1 MLWFGSRRTPFVG
14 RGPADDRGSGNQG
27 VRVTP
32 ARVGQRGQTL
42 VLFAA
47 SIVVLLG
54 LCALVI
60 DVSWYWANTLRLQ
73 KAADAAALAGAVQ
86 LPGNV
91 QLGQQLSVAEAQRNG
106 YTQPF
111 SNNCTPG
118 TTPYICAVQDTNP
131 HQMDVTMTAQVQ
143 TFFMRLFG
151 INSLQAHVTSEA
163 QFTLPVPMGSPDQY
177 YGDFGP
183 VRNESSFAG
192 PAVASTASKA
202 AGAAAWSSSSGGQA
216 VATDLSAKDFRYAY
230 ASSTTQ
236 EELLGGFGLSV
247 PSGSTISGIKVSLLA
262 WRSGGSCSVRVSL
275 SANGGTSWGTSQTQ
289 SLTSSEPATSYVL
302 GSDSA
307 AWGQSWTT
315 SNLANFSVLLVPSG
329 ACTVNVDQLQVTVIY
344 SYTETLSGP
353 AAACPG
359 SVPSCYQDGGQ
370 TLAPRGFWGTMLT
383 QGADAVNGD
392 AYLPISSS
400 TRLSSN
406 PQNTAD
412 YYDYAIWVPP
422 NSTGVQ
428 VYIYDPGFCAT
439 DTGGQYGTGDRYFG
453 SGSVSSFYDLYKVNT
468 PYNLPG
474 DTYITGS
481 GALFQDIGAQDGT
494 MGGSTGGSQCT
505 QDGTVYMTSGQ
516 QDGRNYHDRWW
527 QIPLAGTPY
536 AATGLTG
543 GASITGTTYRLRTTT
558 DPKYNP
564 TTSTLSGSP
573 YASDDQSGVDAQ
585 NSFAIYASSGTSGTP
600 QVYGLGA
607 MEMFTPL
614 TGGANARFFLA
625 QIDAN
630 SGAGKTME
638 INLWDPGDTG
648 SLSAKMNVLE
658 PCVSGASCTINVA
671 DPNPGTTDTWTY
683 EYADI
688 STLKAVEGVNDG
700 NGSCATNA
708 KNASAGAAQ
717 GKGFVT
723 SQGNG
728 GLYNG
733 CWVTMEIP
741 IDPSYTAPDD
751 GWWMIEYDMTGS
763 GGAYDLTTWQVNL
776 VGNPVHLVVP

>member
-1 MLWFGSRRTPFVG
+1 
-14 RGPADDRGSGNQG
+14 
-27 VRVTP
+27 
-32 ARVGQRGQTL
+32 

-106 YTQPF
+106 YTQQF
-111 SNNCTPG
+111 SNNCISG

-131 HQMDVTMTAQVQ
+131 HQMDVTMTAPVQ

-151 INSLQAHVTSEA
+151 INTLQASVTSEA

-183 VRNESSFAG
+183 VRNETSFAG
-192 PAVASTASKA
+192 PSVATTTPIAAQDKWSSFPTSGTSRVNDLKAADSQWAIASSASTLE
-202 AGAAAWSSSSGGQA
+202 
-216 VATDLSAKDFRYAY
+216 T
-230 ASSTTQ
+230 
-236 EELLGGFGLSV
+236 LGGFGFS
-247 PSGSTISGIKVSLLA
+247 STSFPTGATIAGVNVILDGQE
-262 WRSGGSCSVRVSL
+262 GGSGCKVQVNLSSNNGTGWSTTSV
-275 SANGGTSWGTSQTQ
+275 TQ
-289 SLTSSEPATSYVL
+289 ALTTTTDTSYTL
-302 GSDSA
+302 GSDGT
-307 AWGQSWTT
+307 WGLTWNT
-315 SNLANFSVLLVPSG
+315 SNIANLAVKLTPVVPTG
-329 ACTVNVDQLQVTVIY
+329 CADVYVDELQVTVIY
-344 SYTETLSGP
+344 AYTETLSGP
-353 AAACPG
+353 GAACPG
-359 SVPSCYQDGGQ
+359 SVTNCYQDGGQ

-400 TRLSSN
+400 TRFASN

-422 NSTGVQ
+422 GSSGVQ
-428 VYIYDPGFCAT
+428 VYIYDPEFCAT

-468 PYNLPG
+468 PYDLPG
-474 DTYITGS
+474 DTYIAGS
-481 GALFQDIGAQDGT
+481 GPLFQDIGAQDGT

-505 QDGTVYMTSGQ
+505 QDGTVYMTSGK

-527 QIPLAGTPY
+527 QIPLTGTPY

-543 GASITGTTYRLRTTT
+543 AAVTGTTYRLRTTT

-564 TTSTLSGSP
+564 TSSTLSGSP
-573 YASDDQSGVDAQ
+573 YASDDQSGVNAQ

-614 TGGANARFFLA
+614 TGGQNARFFLA

-648 SLSAKMNVLE
+648 SLSATMNVLE

-671 DPNPGTTDTWTY
+671 DPNPGKTDTWTY

-700 NGSCATNA
+700 NGSCPTNA
-708 KNASAGAAQ
+708 KNASAGAAK
-717 GKGFVT
+717 GAGFVT